1 MQSLTITIV
10 GAGIG
15 GLQAALALSSSN
27 HKITVLESASAF
39 EEVGAGIRVPPNSVR
54 LSEAWGVDFSKVK
67 KGISRGDRFMDWKGN
82 ILLDCVYSD
91 VKERYGTEYYFIHRA
106 DLINLLAETLQ
117 QRKNVTIRLG
127 ARVLSYDFDKPSVT
141 LASGEVIASDLVVCA
156 DGIKSAARNAVNGSP
171 IAPQDTGDVTYR
183 ILVPAAPLL
192 ADPEMRHL
200 VTEPWATQWLG
211 PEGHAVSYP
220 LREGELYN
228 IILYVTH
235 GSDKGEPVGED
246 VWKSARNNGELVERF
261 HDWCP
266 QVRKLCAMTGEYL
279 KWRLADF
286 SQLDSWVHASGK
298 VCLLGDACHPM
309 MPSMA
314 QGAAQATEDAAA
326 LKAALD
332 TETSIPAALAK
343 YQKVRLPRAAYVAK
357 NTRVLQEWLHLYD
370 GPARQE
376 RDELMQRDDAN
387 NPIFWGCRERNDW
400 LFGHNAL
407 NLSDNE
413 KIPSL
418 PPVPT
423 VQASVYRRT
432 RSSEC

>member
-1 MQSLTITIV
+1 MATLPQTYTVPAVHNATSPTIEPHGIEVQHEQVLQCLRKHVFTRLAILPFPFRSLLLTLHFARLCPSPLLPARKSSLHSYIMQSLNITIV

-15 GLQAALALSSSN
+15 GLQTALALSCSN

-67 KGISRGDRFMDWKGN
+67 KEISRGDRFMDWKGKV
-82 ILLDCVYSD
+82 LLDCDYSD

-106 DLINLLAETLQ
+106 DLINLLAQTLQ
-117 QRKNVTIRLG
+117 ERRNVTIRLG
-127 ARVLSYDFDKPSVT
+127 ARVTSYDFEKPSVT
-141 LASGEVIASDLVVCA
+141 LASGEMIVSDLVVCA

-171 IAPQDTGDVTYR
+171 ITPQDTGDVTYR
-183 ILVPAAPLL
+183 ILVPAASLL
-192 ADPEMRHL
+192 ADPETRHL

-220 LREGELYN
+220 LRGRELYN

-235 GSDKGEPVGED
+235 SSDKGEPVGED
-246 VWKSARNNGELVERF
+246 VWKSARNNGELTERF

-314 QGAAQATEDAAA
+314 QG
-326 LKAALD
+326 
-332 TETSIPAALAK
+332 
-343 YQKVRLPRAAYVAK
+343 K
-357 NTRVLQEWLHLYD
+357 NYAEYPVLQIATCQLWL
-370 GPARQE
+370 
-376 RDELMQRDDAN
+376 
-387 NPIFWGCRERNDW
+387 
-400 LFGHNAL
+400 
-407 NLSDNE
+407 
-413 KIPSL
+413 
-418 PPVPT
+418 PT
-423 VQASVYRRT
+423 
-432 RSSEC
+432 

>member
-1 MQSLTITIV
+1 MQSLNITIV

-15 GLQAALALSSSN
+15 GLQTALALSTSN
-27 HKITVLESASAF
+27 HKIIVLESASAF

-67 KGISRGDRFMDWKGN
+67 KEISRGDRFMDWKGN
-82 ILLDCVYSD
+82 TLLDCDYSD

-106 DLINLLAETLQ
+106 DLINLLAQTAQ
-117 QRKNVTIRLG
+117 QRRNVTIR
-127 ARVLSYDFDKPSVT
+127 
-141 LASGEVIASDLVVCA
+141 GEMIASDLVVCA

-171 IAPQDTGDVTYR
+171 ITPQDTGDVTYR

-192 ADPEMRHL
+192 ADPEMRNL

-211 PEGHAVSYP
+211 PEGM
-220 LREGELYN
+220 R
-228 IILYVTH
+228 
-235 GSDKGEPVGED
+235 SDKGESVGED
-246 VWKSARNNGELVERF
+246 VWKSARNNGELTERF

-266 QVRKLCAMTGEYL
+266 QVKKLCAMTGEYL

-343 YQKVRLPRAAYVAK
+343 YQNARLPRAAYVAK

-376 RDELMQRDDAN
+376 RDELMQRNDAS

-400 LFGHNAL
+400 LFGHNCF
-407 NLSDNE
+407 
-413 KIPSL
+413 
-418 PPVPT
+418 
-423 VQASVYRRT
+423 ASRRQRENT
-432 RSSEC
+432 PATACANG